1 MWWGVNVA
9 SFQDPQDSSVMKDYF
24 DTFCVKKDL
33 EIENSHPSAT
43 CTDRLTLPLG
53 PSLFQCRESR
63 ATGSGSTSPGFL
75 FDNPLSELLVTSLST
90 PFVPAATQKNTHWS
104 VGRFNDW
111 MAHRNS
117 LVSAE
122 SDRVPVGFLD
132 RPDCVCNTSVLNKWL
147 NLMALVRAQEIPTRL
162 KQSTLSYVAYT
173 DTYRGKF
180 GVGIPNF
187 LSRRNPE
194 FKELNG
200 ATDRHYRDLRAKNI
214 GAKKKHAQPLSEES
228 IETLWSSK
236 AIGVDSSQALLN
248 AVFFLNGKNFA
259 LRNSEYYSLKISQLT

>member
-173 DTYRGKF
+173 DTYRVNLEWVF
-180 GVGIPNF
+180 PTSF
-187 LSRRNPE
+187 
-194 FKELNG
+194 
-200 ATDRHYRDLRAKNI
+200 H
-214 GAKKKHAQPLSEES
+214 EE
-228 IETLWSSK
+228 ILSSK
-236 AIGVDSSQALLN
+236 SSMEPLIGTTGICELRTLELRRSMLNRSQKKA
-248 AVFFLNGKNFA
+248 
-259 LRNSEYYSLKISQLT
+259 